1 MASASSTFS
10 GFAFFTLV
18 YFIIKYFVGKNP
30 NSSKSVMILMA
41 IYIIIV
47 MLMAYGS
54 NVQSIKQMCGEPY
67 FGLALMATIVPWTF
81 IFGIL
86 NVALIMM
93 PGWKAPFSNTFG
105 YLLVKMNG
113 IQGVFNDIF
122 KAKMGKITINKAS
135 NLDNAL
141 EKIYSDKSLLINE
154 LTPAN
159 FEAFWTNFKP
169 LFKADAGSYKEKLYN
184 MIRMKDLVSEF
195 IWYLLVGLIVTT
207 LSSNYIIGMGCNP
220 SLKSIEKNQDKWSKN
235 QMDKQAKAAEP
246 PKVYIH
252 RD

>member
-122 KAKMGKITINKAS
+122 KAKMGKITINKAIS
-135 NLDNAL
+135 VSIIQNPPRSTMHLSIPITLAL
-141 EKIYSDKSLLINE
+141 AL
-154 LTPAN
+154 PAN
-159 FEAFWTNFKP
+159 NKP
-169 LFKADAGSYKEKLYN
+169 RTTIPKSF
-184 MIRMKDLVSEF
+184 F
-195 IWYLLVGLIVTT
+195 I
-207 LSSNYIIGMGCNP
+207 
-220 SLKSIEKNQDKWSKN
+220 
-235 QMDKQAKAAEP
+235 
-246 PKVYIH
+246 
-252 RD
+252 